1 MRIFCETDTT
11 HLYGVDH
18 CVWPGLGV
26 GYLCVYIYSIC
37 TNIPYVDDAMPLWDT
52 LFTLDIRNLYKRDI
66 SRIDLMRY
74 RHLSSNRNRNRNR
87 NVVAHSEKLYKQYIV
102 VYMLILR
109 LFVVMGNRLIA
120 SNCR

>member
-1 MRIFCETDTT
+1 M
-11 HLYGVDH
+11 
-18 CVWPGLGV
+18 

-37 TNIPYVDDAMPLWDT
+37 TNIPYVDDAMLLWFT

-66 SRIDLMRY
+66 RRIDLMRY

>member
-1 MRIFCETDTT
+1 MS
-11 HLYGVDH
+11 
-18 CVWPGLGV
+18 GLGWV
-26 GYLCVYIYSIC
+26 WVIYVYIYSIC
-37 TNIPYVDDAMPLWDT
+37 TNIPYVDDAMLMWDT

>member
-37 TNIPYVDDAMPLWDT
+37 TNIPYVDDAMLLWGT

-66 SRIDLMRY
+66 SRIDSNRFDA
-74 RHLSSNRNRNRNR
+74 LSSL
-87 NVVAHSEKLYKQYIV
+87 VVKSESESK
-102 VYMLILR
+102 
-109 LFVVMGNRLIA
+109 
-120 SNCR
+120 SECRGTFGKTI